1 MIGRE
6 DDDVSAKRILMVAY
20 HFPPLAGS
28 SGIQRTLRFVQHL
41 PAFGWQPIVLTAHSR
56 AYERTSND
64 LVKDIPAEVPVCRAA
79 AWDTSRHF
87 ALRGRYLAAMARP
100 DRWISWRFDAV
111 RRGLHAVRKYRPA
124 VIWSTYPIATAHVIA
139 AELQLLTGL
148 PWVADFRDPMYR
160 EDYAADSKLL
170 ASLKGLEERIFAQ
183 CTRAVFSTP
192 GAADDYRGRYPAAAD
207 RVLLLE
213 NGYDEGS
220 FAAAEQGIE
229 ARRSINH
236 GLLTILHSG
245 VVYPRLRDPRP
256 LLRAL
261 RLLQESGDLAV
272 RQIRLR
278 FRAAVHEEFLR
289 EEARRV
295 GVQHLLEILP
305 PIPYREALGEMLCA
319 DALLLMQGS
328 ISNHQIPAKL
338 YEYLRAQRPILCLAD
353 LAGNTASAVRSVGID
368 AIAPLDDA
376 AAIALLLCR
385 FARPA
390 ASPLITTPNQSQ
402 VREASR
408 LGRTQRL
415 ATWLDEILA
424 KSTSHP

>member
-1 MIGRE
+1 
-6 DDDVSAKRILMVAY
+6 
-20 HFPPLAGS
+20 
-28 SGIQRTLRFVQHL
+28 
-41 PAFGWQPIVLTAHSR
+41 
-56 AYERTSND
+56 
-64 LVKDIPAEVPVCRAA
+64 
-79 AWDTSRHF
+79 
-87 ALRGRYLAAMARP
+87 
-100 DRWISWRFDAV
+100 
-111 RRGLHAVRKYRPA
+111 
-124 VIWSTYPIATAHVIA
+124 
-139 AELQLLTGL
+139 
-148 PWVADFRDPMYR
+148 
-160 EDYAADSKLL
+160 
-170 ASLKGLEERIFAQ
+170 
-183 CTRAVFSTP
+183 
-192 GAADDYRGRYPAAAD
+192 
-207 RVLLLE
+207 
-213 NGYDEGS
+213 
-220 FAAAEQGIE
+220 
-229 ARRSINH
+229 
-236 GLLTILHSG
+236 
-245 VVYPRLRDPRP
+245 
-256 LLRAL
+256 
-261 RLLQESGDLAV
+261 
-272 RQIRLR
+272 
-278 FRAAVHEEFLR
+278 VHEEFLR